1 MPVLQR
7 LKRRMPCV
15 RRKAPIDLRNH
26 REMRRPILVE
36 QPEQMFR
43 APERPHEPLIV
54 VDFLRLI
61 PHRLTPE
68 VMVCLNRTIE
78 EGALFR
84 RGRIARHV
92 PDYFFLSSG
101 L

>member
-1 MPVLQR
+1 
-7 LKRRMPCV
+7 
-15 RRKAPIDLRNH
+15 
-26 REMRRPILVE
+26 MRWPILVE
-36 QPEQMFR
+36 QPEQVFR
-43 APERPHEPLIV
+43 APERAHEPLIV

-61 PHRLTPE
+61 PHPMTPE

-78 EGALFR
+78 KGALFR
-84 RGRIARHV
+84 HGRIARHA